1 MSRVTT
7 RANSN
12 NIMEHILQ
20 KVMQQQA
27 GSSLEQALKH
37 GGFDLIEDVLNMS
50 TADID
55 DLAYVDKDSD
65 GNEVVV
71 RLLPARR
78 NLLRAFQAFIRHL
91 QSEST
96 GAVNFLL
103 LNPTDFNEF
112 RIKLYDPNAPMSTPS
127 TVPHSVAPRST
138 AVSDFKK
145 SIKRDKSH
153 YTTLREDKQW
163 DAWRRSTLATA
174 RSHSCEEVFDP
185 SYVPTSL
192 DDKELFIEKQK
203 FVYSVFEDKLQT
215 DVGKALVRD
224 HEHDSDAQTIF
235 AALIDHAKV
244 STQATIDTAQLLKYI
259 TTVQL
264 HDSLWKGTT
273 HSFILH
279 WCDKVRI
286 YEGLV
291 PKADHFTSNLKM
303 IMLQNTVSGVPDL
316 HRVQTQSAH
325 DVAHGKPKL
334 TFESYKVL
342 LMIQRLV
349 LPTIVP
355 PDASMRWI
363 FLHLLMNLHLL
374 LCPLALILIILM

>member
-112 RIKLYDPNAPMSTPS
+112 RIQLYAL
-127 TVPHSVAPRST
+127 
-138 AVSDFKK
+138 
-145 SIKRDKSH
+145 SH
-153 YTTLREDKQW
+153 KILE
-163 DAWRRSTLATA
+163 
-174 RSHSCEEVFDP
+174 
-185 SYVPTSL
+185 
-192 DDKELFIEKQK
+192 
-203 FVYSVFEDKLQT
+203 QT
-215 DVGKALVRD
+215 DS
-224 HEHDSDAQTIF
+224 HNH
-235 AALIDHAKV
+235 
-244 STQATIDTAQLLKYI
+244 
-259 TTVQL
+259 
-264 HDSLWKGTT
+264 
-273 HSFILH
+273 
-279 WCDKVRI
+279 
-286 YEGLV
+286 
-291 PKADHFTSNLKM
+291 
-303 IMLQNTVSGVPDL
+303 
-316 HRVQTQSAH
+316 
-325 DVAHGKPKL
+325 
-334 TFESYKVL
+334 
-342 LMIQRLV
+342 
-349 LPTIVP
+349 
-355 PDASMRWI
+355 
-363 FLHLLMNLHLL
+363 NLH
-374 LCPLALILIILM
+374 I